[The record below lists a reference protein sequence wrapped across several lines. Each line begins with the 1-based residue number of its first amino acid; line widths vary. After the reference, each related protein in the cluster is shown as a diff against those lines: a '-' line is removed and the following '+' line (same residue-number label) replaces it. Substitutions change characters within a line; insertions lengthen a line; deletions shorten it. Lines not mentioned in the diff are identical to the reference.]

1 MSITYFLK
9 RLIKFEL
16 QFFSLELNLKKNRER
31 KKGAYQLCEYLP
43 AKKKCEYLSISNFKS
58 KIKNVKQSHQINS
71 HHLNYYVT

>member
-9 RLIKFEL
+9 RLIKSEL

-43 AKKKCEYLSISNFKS
+43 AKKNVNTYLY
-58 KIKNVKQSHQINS
+58 QI
-71 HHLNYYVT
+71 LKAK